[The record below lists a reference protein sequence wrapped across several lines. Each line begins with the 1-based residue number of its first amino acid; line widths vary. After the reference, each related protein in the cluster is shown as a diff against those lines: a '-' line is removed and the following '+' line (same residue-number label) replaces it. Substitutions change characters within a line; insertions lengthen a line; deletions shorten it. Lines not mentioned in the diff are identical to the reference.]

1 MHICG
6 SHPHAGYYVI
16 ATSRRLETMQ
26 DLVKSELIETVQLDV
41 CSEESIT
48 RAKKTIEVLTAGKL
62 DYLVNNAQVVPL
74 SRFSQALAD

>member
-1 MHICG
+1 M
-6 SHPHAGYYVI
+6 I

-62 DYLVNNAQVVPL
+62 DYLVNNA
-74 SRFSQALAD
+74 